1 LLEFQK
7 VFQRVVAIHKQLD
20 HCRGRY
26 QDVQL
31 AAALVGAS
39 IQFINIRVAT
49 LASMLALQRELQ
61 FMRPVLA

>member
-31 AAALVGAS
+31 AAALVGA
-39 IQFINIRVAT
+39 FTRFTNTRVAI
-49 LASMLALQRELQ
+49 LAL
-61 FMRPVLA
+61 M